1 MIPFCQSRNSTC
13 WPATSS
19 QEVGRPVPAATT
31 PLHTWSTITGSPS
44 LVIASGTWPSGPA
57 NTKQEAQCFCSPHTD
72 IRTSSSVILSFCH
85 CTPVSR
91 THASGDNT
99 WTSGC
104 QFAGKSCCMT
114 FLQVLAAHCS
124 MRQLY
129 LLLHTCQQLQRVGA
143 VGALGALAVLA
154 CRAATCTAAAAGP
167 TDARAT
173 HPRRLEAAPRC
184 ACMQCG
190 GRPLDPTAV
199 TEQAAIWAFA
209 AGARHEP
216 THGPETYSWS
226 PCEHLSAHF
235 LK

>member
-104 QFAGKSCCMT
+104 RTVCR
-114 FLQVLAAHCS
+114 QVLLHDVPSGACCTLFNASTILVAA
-124 MRQLY
+124 Y
-129 LLLHTCQQLQRVGA
+129 LP
-143 VGALGALAVLA
+143 
-154 CRAATCTAAAAGP
+154 AAAACWRCRGS
-167 TDARAT
+167 RR
-173 HPRRLEAAPRC
+173 PRRPRLPRRHLHRRRC
-184 ACMQCG
+184 
-190 GRPLDPTAV
+190 
-199 TEQAAIWAFA
+199 WA
-209 AGARHEP
+209 H
-216 THGPETYSWS
+216 
-226 PCEHLSAHF
+226 
-235 LK
+235 